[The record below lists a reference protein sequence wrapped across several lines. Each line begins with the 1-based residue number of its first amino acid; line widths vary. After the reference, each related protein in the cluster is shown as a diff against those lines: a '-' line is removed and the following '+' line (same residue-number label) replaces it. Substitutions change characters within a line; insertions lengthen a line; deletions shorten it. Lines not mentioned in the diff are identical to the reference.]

1 MNEYLTM
8 PAGIESSGVQTIAEI
23 SLTDLLRAVLE
34 NFAHELHT
42 DTVAVYSYSQS
53 INEASLIVSVPDKP
67 ADGLS
72 ESVGKFCASGQLT
85 TTLKA
90 GFLSPDFASARLYL
104 FKLADEPIGA
114 LVLLSHSLT
123 IKDKDQP
130 QSHNCFSVIQSL
142 LQNQYRTQNESISRT
157 IQAIA
162 RQVGE
167 GVSPQDLV
175 NLVSEYLLEPQ
186 IRFCALLMYGPRRE
200 DRPNGPF
207 AYLDLQGVWSSRF
220 APGVG
225 VGIHLYLDQYTDML
239 QEIERRKI
247 WHIPDVK
254 AIETRFDSLTRG
266 FIRGADVNSIV
277 IIALESFGRP
287 LGVMVMGTEPNR
299 EFTQQELRS
308 YQVVSEFLALRAM
321 AHVLKQEQDFVQQ
334 GRAALLDAVND
345 GVMMIL
351 PSAGSVTGD
360 NSKTAVLTVNHSFSS
375 LFGIS
380 QMRAQGLSLPQLLGK
395 MQLPEDVRQSLKQ
408 HWLATT
414 IRDPSI
420 QRGDFTMI
428 HPDGYHTLISWYSAP
443 VNQASRVMGRIYI
456 FHDVTDDRTAISLR
470 ANFVSR
476 MSHELRTPL
485 TSIKG
490 FAQYMLEELSADL
503 TPNVTDYVKIIM
515 DNAQLLNTLFTDIIE
530 ITRAD
535 VGDLKINTNATRLTD
550 LIDNVVLQFE
560 SHPLAEDKSIER
572 HLAVDLPTVEIDSS
586 RIRRVLGQ
594 LIKNALQHAPDEST
608 VRIVTQLISTSGQLP
623 FGAPSDV
630 ILPGVLV
637 IVEDHGDGIAV
648 EDTELIFQ
656 PFYRTRESRAARLEG
671 SGLGLALARS
681 ILTLHRGK
689 IWAEA
694 RRRGRRGARVF
705 FILPVSGD

>member
-1 MNEYLTM
+1 M
-8 PAGIESSGVQTIAEI
+8 PATIESSEAQTMGEI
-23 SLTDLLRAVLE
+23 SLADLLLSVLE
-34 NFAHELHT
+34 KFARVLQA
-42 DTVAVYSYSQS
+42 DTLAVYSYSHDLR
-53 INEASLIVSVPDKP
+53 EAALIVSTPHQPSEVVR
-67 ADGLS
+67 
-72 ESVGKFCASGQLT
+72 ESVRNFCATSQLT
-85 TTLKA
+85 TTLNTHA
-90 GFLSPDFASARLYL
+90 LSTPDFASAQFFL

-114 LVLLSHSLT
+114 LALLSRSHT
-123 IKDKDQP
+123 TKDKDQSQLP
-130 QSHNCFSVIQSL
+130 YCFTVIQSL
-142 LQNQYRTQNESISRT
+142 LQNQYRTQNEAISRT

-162 RQVGE
+162 RHVGE

-186 IRFCALLMYGPRRE
+186 IRFCALLIYGPRRE

-207 AYLDLQGVWSSRF
+207 AYLDLQGVWSNRF
-220 APGVG
+220 ASGVG
-225 VGIHLYLDQYTDML
+225 VGMHLYLDQYTEML
-239 QEIERRKI
+239 QEIEERKI
-247 WHIPDVK
+247 WHIPNVK
-254 AIETRFDSLTRG
+254 SIETRFDSLTRG

-287 LGVMVMGTEPNR
+287 LGVMVIGTEPNR
-299 EFTQQELRS
+299 EFTQHELRS

-321 AHVLKQEQDFVQQ
+321 AHVLKQERDFVQQ
-334 GRAALLDAVND
+334 GRAALLDAVHD
-345 GVMMIL
+345 GVLMIL
-351 PSAGSVTGD
+351 PGAGSLTGD
-360 NSKTAVLTVNHSFSS
+360 SSKTSVLTINQSFSS

-380 QMRAQGLSLPQLLGK
+380 QMRAQGLTLPQLLGK
-395 MQLPEDVRQSLKQ
+395 MQLPEDVRQSLKHQ
-408 HWLATT
+408 WLVAS
-414 IRDPSI
+414 IRDPGL

-443 VNQASRVMGRIYI
+443 VYQANRVMGRIYI

-490 FAQYMLEELSADL
+490 FAQYMLEELSSDL
-503 TPNVTDYVKIIM
+503 TPALTDYVEIIR

-535 VGDLKINTNATRLTD
+535 VGDLKVSTSATRLPD
-550 LIDNVVLQFE
+550 LVKHVVSQFE
-560 SHPLAEDKSIER
+560 PQSVAEHKSIEL
-572 HLAVDLPTVEIDSS
+572 HLETNLPTVQIDSG
-586 RIRRVLGQ
+586 RIGRVLGQ
-594 LIKNALQHAPDEST
+594 LIKNALQHASADST
-608 VRIVTQLISTSGQLP
+608 IRVATQIITASGQLP

-630 ILPGVLV
+630 IIPGVLV
-637 IVEDHGDGIAV
+637 TVEDQGEGISA

-656 PFYRTRESRAARLEG
+656 PFYRTRDARAARLEG

-681 ILTLHRGK
+681 MLTLHRGK

-705 FILPVSGD
+705 FILPISAE

>member
-1 MNEYLTM
+1 MS
-8 PAGIESSGVQTIAEI
+8 AGIESSDAQTRAEI
-23 SLTDLLRAVLE
+23 SLADLLRSVLE
-34 NFAHELHT
+34 NFAHELHA
-42 DTVAVYSYSQS
+42 DTVAVYSYSR
-53 INEASLIVSVPDKP
+53 NLKEAALIVSVPNHP
-67 ADGLS
+67 S
-72 ESVGKFCASGQLT
+72 EMVHESVTKFCASGHLA

-90 GFLSPDFASARLYL
+90 EPVTTDFASAQL
-104 FKLADEPIGA
+104 FLFTLADEPIGA
-114 LVLLSHSLT
+114 LVLLSRSH
-123 IKDKDQP
+123 IVKDQP
-130 QSHNCFSVIQSL
+130 QSHYCFTIIQNL
-142 LQNQYRTQNESISRT
+142 LQNQYRLHNEAISRA
-157 IQAIA
+157 IQGIA

-175 NLVSEYLLEPQ
+175 NLVSEYLLEPG
-186 IRFCALLMYGPRRE
+186 IRFCALMLYGPRRE

-207 AYLDLQGVWSSRF
+207 AYLDLQGVWSNRF
-220 APGVG
+220 GSGVG
-225 VGIHLYLDQYTDML
+225 VGMHLYLDQYTEML
-239 QEIERRKI
+239 QEIEERKI
-247 WHIPDVK
+247 WHIPDVR

-266 FIRGADVNSIV
+266 FIRNADVNSIV

-299 EFTQQELRS
+299 EFSQQELRS

-334 GRAALLDAVND
+334 GRAALLDAVHD
-345 GVMMIL
+345 GVLMIL

-360 NSKTAVLTVNHSFSS
+360 SSKTSVLTVNQAFSS

-380 QMRAQGLSLPQLLGK
+380 QMRVQGLSLPQLLSK
-395 MQLPEDVRQSLKQ
+395 MQLPEDVRQSLKH

-414 IRDPSI
+414 IRDPSM
-420 QRGDFTMI
+420 QHGDFTMI

-443 VNQASRVMGRIYI
+443 VYQANRVMGRIYI

-490 FAQYMLEELSADL
+490 FAQYMLEELSTDL
-503 TPNVTDYVKIIM
+503 TPTVTDYVKIIM

-535 VGDLKINTNATRLTD
+535 VGDLKVNTSATRLTD
-550 LIDNVVLQFE
+550 LIEHVVMQFE
-560 SHPLAEDKSIER
+560 SHSLIAHKTIER
-572 HLAVDLPTVEIDSS
+572 HLAADLPPVQIDSG
-586 RIRRVLGQ
+586 RISRVLGQ
-594 LIKNALQHAPDEST
+594 LIKNALQHTPDEST
-608 VRIVTQLISTSGQLP
+608 IRIVTQMIISSAQLP

-630 ILPGVLV
+630 ILPGILV
-637 IVEDHGDGIAV
+637 IVEDQGEGISA

-656 PFYRTRESRAARLEG
+656 PFYRTREARAARLEG
-671 SGLGLALARS
+671 NGLGLALARS
-681 ILTLHRGK
+681 MLTLHRGK

-694 RRRGRRGARVF
+694 RRRGRKGARVF
-705 FILPVSGD
+705 FILPISAD

>member
-1 MNEYLTM
+1 MS
-8 PAGIESSGVQTIAEI
+8 AGIESSEAQTRAEI
-23 SLTDLLRAVLE
+23 SLADLLRSVLG
-34 NFAHELHT
+34 NFAHELHA
-42 DTVAVYSYSQS
+42 DTVAVYSYSQDLKD
-53 INEASLIVSVPDKP
+53 AALIVSVPDRP
-67 ADGLS
+67 S
-72 ESVGKFCASGQLT
+72 EAIQDSVTQFCASGNLS
-85 TTLKA
+85 TTLKVDT
-90 GFLSPDFASARLYL
+90 LSSDFASAQFFL
-104 FKLADEPIGA
+104 FKLADEPIGV
-114 LVLLSHSLT
+114 LVLLSHSRT
-123 IKDKDQP
+123 VKGKDQP
-130 QSHNCFSVIQSL
+130 QLHHCFAVIQNL
-142 LQNQYRTQNESISRT
+142 LQNQYRAQNEAISRT

-175 NLVSEYLLEPQ
+175 NLVSKYLLEPG
-186 IRFCALLMYGPRRE
+186 IRFCALLLYGPRRE

-207 AYLDLQGVWSSRF
+207 AYLDLQGVWSNRF
-220 APGVG
+220 GSGVG
-225 VGIHLYLDQYTDML
+225 VGMHLYLDQYTEML
-239 QEIERRKI
+239 QEIEERKI
-247 WHIPDVK
+247 WHIPNVR
-254 AIETRFDSLTRG
+254 AIETRFDSLSRG
-266 FIRGADVNSIV
+266 FIRNADVNSIV

-299 EFTQQELRS
+299 EFSQQELRS
-308 YQVVSEFLALRAM
+308 YQVMSEFLALRAM

-334 GRAALLDAVND
+334 GRSALLDAVHD
-345 GVMMIL
+345 GVLMIL

-360 NSKTAVLTVNHSFSS
+360 SSKTTVLTVNQAFSS
-375 LFGIS
+375 LFGLS

-395 MQLPEDVRQSLKQ
+395 MQLPEDVRQSLKH

-414 IRDPSI
+414 IRDPSL

-443 VNQASRVMGRIYI
+443 VHQANRVMGRIYI

-490 FAQYMLEELSADL
+490 FAQYMLEELSTDL
-503 TPNVTDYVKIIM
+503 TPSVTDYVKIIM

-535 VGDLKINTNATRLTD
+535 VGDLKVSTSVTRLTD
-550 LIDNVVLQFE
+550 LIEHIVVQFE
-560 SHPLAEDKSIER
+560 SHPLLKHKSIEL
-572 HLAVDLPTVEIDSS
+572 HLAANLPTVQIDSG
-586 RIRRVLGQ
+586 RISRVLGQ
-594 LIKNALQHAPDEST
+594 LIKNALQHTPDESK
-608 VRIVTQLISTSGQLP
+608 VRITTQLITNSGELP

-630 ILPGVLV
+630 VLPGILV
-637 IVEDHGDGIAV
+637 TVEDQGEGISA

-656 PFYRTRESRAARLEG
+656 PFYRTREARAARLEG

-681 ILTLHRGK
+681 MLTLHRGK

-705 FILPVSGD
+705 FILPISGE